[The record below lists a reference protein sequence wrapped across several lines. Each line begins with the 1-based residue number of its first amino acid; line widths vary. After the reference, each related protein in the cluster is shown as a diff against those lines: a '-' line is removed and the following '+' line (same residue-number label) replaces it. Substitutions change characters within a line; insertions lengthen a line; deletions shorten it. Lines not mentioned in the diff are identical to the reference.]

1 MTTHYVTW
9 TNARTLGMTHGA
21 RVTVIAATRDDD
33 GAPYGARVTIDEPN
47 GRQRQADVRF
57 DPDRADMDDVSRTL
71 GYAIDGH
78 APGLTMLD
86 REQITDTVAALLG
99 LACGVCGEEL
109 DRDCYG
115 EQRCPECNDPCPG
128 CYSG

>member
-9 TNARTLGMTHGA
+9 TNARTLDLTHGA
-21 RVTVIAATRDDD
+21 RATVTVATRDDD

-57 DPDRADMDDVSRTL
+57 SPDDPSIDDVQRVV
-71 GYAIDGH
+71 GYALDGH
-78 APGLTMLD
+78 APGLTFYE
-86 REQITDTVAALLG
+86 RGRIVTEVAVQLG
-99 LACGVCGEEL
+99 LACELCGTEL

-115 EQRCPECNDPCPG
+115 ELRCPDCDDPCPG